1 LAGGS
6 VLPLPGLARS
16 LVSGFPGPPAAGS
29 GVSKSQRSAH
39 RGMSAGVSVE
49 GARRISVRRLS
60 GGLLC
65 WSGVGSVLL
74 FWGAGLRCPVEGEA
88 GGGASLTS
96 VWGPATWLPAS
107 DRGPAVGCWRL

>member
-29 GVSKSQRSAH
+29 GVSKSQRGAH

-60 GGLLC
+60 GGLPC
-65 WSGVGSVLL
+65 RSGVGSVLL
-74 FWGAGLRCPVEGEA
+74 FWGGRGCDALSKVRL
-88 GGGASLTS
+88 GA
-96 VWGPATWLPAS
+96 V
-107 DRGPAVGCWRL
+107 RL